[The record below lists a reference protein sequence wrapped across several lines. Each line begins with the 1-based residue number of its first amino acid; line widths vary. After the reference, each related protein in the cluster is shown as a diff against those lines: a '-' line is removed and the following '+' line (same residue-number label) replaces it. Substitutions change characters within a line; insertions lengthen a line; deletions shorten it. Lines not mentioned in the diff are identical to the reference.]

1 MYRVVLLATL
11 LGCGG
16 GKKAPANSGKDAEA
30 QDVPTGFIEI
40 TMDEDEEDIFPE
52 LMKATAECGDLLSME
67 PKAMMGRLA
76 DAEILCLDQ
85 AIRKSERMTVKDKIS
100 RVLLKDA
107 YAKGDMHRWEAVARR
122 HLDEIDQSDPDIC
135 YQYARVLQQT
145 YPPDEMEEA
154 IRWADLALE
163 NRSRWEGDMYVGRVF
178 TLYKIKTLA
187 SQRLWTYLEEEYM
200 KTQDMALE
208 ERRDRARNQ
217 TKTHAREWLEYAKH
231 SGRDTTTPMQL
242 CVMASGTSDY
252 CDEI

>member
-1 MYRVVLLATL
+1 MVRAVMLAAL
-11 LGCGG
+11 LGCSG
-16 GKKAPANSGKDAEA
+16 GKKAPVSSGSEETP
-30 QDVPTGFIEI
+30 DVPAGFIEI
-40 TMDEDEEDIFPE
+40 TMSEDEEDIWPE
-52 LMKATAECGDLLSME
+52 LLKATADCGDLLSME

-76 DAEILCLDQ
+76 DPEILCLDQ
-85 AIRKSERMTVKDKIS
+85 AIRDSERMTIKDKIS

-107 YAKGDMHRWEAVARR
+107 YAKGDLHRWEAVARR
-122 HLDEIDQSDPDIC
+122 HLDEIDQSDPDLC
-135 YQYARVLQQT
+135 YKYAKVLQST

-163 NRSRWEGDMYVGRVF
+163 NRSRWEGDTYVSRVF

-187 SQRLWTYLEEEYM
+187 SQKLWTYLEEEFV
-200 KTQDMALE
+200 KTQDFAVE

-231 SGRDTTTPMQL
+231 SGKDTTTPMQL

-252 CDEI
+252 CEEI